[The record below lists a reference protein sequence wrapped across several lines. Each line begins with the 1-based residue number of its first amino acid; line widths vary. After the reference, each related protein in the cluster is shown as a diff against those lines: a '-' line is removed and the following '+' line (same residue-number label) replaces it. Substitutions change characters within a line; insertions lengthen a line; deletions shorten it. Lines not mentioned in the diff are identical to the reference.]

1 MTHKKQLF
9 NLFEDIALLNN
20 VQWNNPHGSYDAT
33 KSAALRIE
41 EALEAI
47 GTSMPKET
55 SRELVESLAV
65 QPEKVSEVAAFD
77 SLIDGIYIAIGEL
90 HKLGLSPSQMVDGLQ
105 VVHDANLMKGGKKD
119 SQGKV
124 IKPGQWEE
132 LFAPEPKLQDIL
144 DART

>member
-1 MTHKKQLF
+1 MNHKKQAF
-9 NLFEDIALLNN
+9 NLFEDIARLNN
-20 VQWNNPHGSYDAT
+20 VQWNNPKGSYDAT

-90 HKLGLSPSQMVDGLQ
+90 HKLGLSPSQMIDGLQ
-105 VVHDANLMKGGKKD
+105 VVHSANLMKGGKKD

-124 IKPGQWEE
+124 VKPDQWEE
-132 LFAPEPKLQDIL
+132 LFAPEPKLQAIL
-144 DART
+144 DER